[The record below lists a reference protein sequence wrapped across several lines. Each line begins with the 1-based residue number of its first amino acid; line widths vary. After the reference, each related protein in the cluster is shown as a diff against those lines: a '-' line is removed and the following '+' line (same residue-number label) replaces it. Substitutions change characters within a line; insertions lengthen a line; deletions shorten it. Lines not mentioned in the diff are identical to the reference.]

1 MIRRTITFFDERLGV
16 SRFVRSSLDK
26 VFPDHYAFL
35 LGEIAL
41 YCFVV
46 LILTGIFLTFFFN
59 ASSTEVVYR
68 GDYHP
73 LVGATVSDAYRS
85 TLDLS
90 FSVRAGLVM
99 RQIHHWAAL
108 VFIASIVAHLCRV
121 FFSGAFR
128 KPRELN
134 WIVGVTMLILAIFNG
149 FSGYSLP
156 DDLLSGTGLRIAFS
170 IAESVPLVGTWMA
183 FLVFGGEFPSHRI
196 IGRLFVTHTLIV
208 PALLV
213 GLISVHLA
221 MVWRQKH
228 TQFPGDGHTEDT
240 VEGPKLWPT
249 YAMKSLGLFFAVA
262 AVLCLLGGL
271 FQINP
276 VWLYGPY
283 HASQVSSPA
292 QPDWYMGWLEGAL
305 RLAPNWRFHVFGYT
319 ISEVFLPAVVLP
331 GITFGLLYLW
341 PFIERRVTGDTA
353 EHQLLDRP
361 REHPARTAIGVG
373 ALVFYFVLFAAGSQ
387 DIGAQKFAT
396 AIPTITVVFQV
407 LLVVLPVLAVL
418 ITRKLCH
425 DLTGGDHLEADK
437 ERIRHRLSE
446 GDDGDDE
453 PPRSALPPPDPGG
466 PSTPSRAGMV
476 IRVLQAIGRLGRK
489 RERPTEELSKR

>member
-1 MIRRTITFFDERLGV
+1 MIRRTLAFFDERLGV

-46 LILTGIFLTFFFN
+46 LLGTGIFLTFFFN
-59 ASSTEVVYR
+59 ASSTEVTYH

-73 LVGATVSDAYRS
+73 LVGATVSDAFRS

-99 RQIHHWAAL
+99 RQVHHWAAL
-108 VFIASIVAHLCRV
+108 VFIAAIVVHLCRV

-134 WIVGVTMLILAIFNG
+134 WMVGVTMLILAIFNG

-170 IAESVPLVGTWMA
+170 IAQSIPLVGTWMA
-183 FLVFGGEFPSHRI
+183 FLLFGGEFPSHRI

-208 PALLV
+208 PALLAT
-213 GLISVHLA
+213 LIGAHLA
-221 MVWRQKH
+221 MVWHQKH

-249 YAMKSLGLFFAVA
+249 YAMKSVGLFFAVA

-283 HASQVSSPA
+283 HAAQVSSPA

-305 RLAPNWRFHVFGYT
+305 RLFPPWEIRAFGFEVPNPFF
-319 ISEVFLPAVVLP
+319 PAVALA
-331 GITFGLLYLW
+331 GLTFAGLYAW
-341 PFIERRVTGDTA
+341 PFLEARVTGDH
-353 EHQLLDRP
+353 EVHHLLDRP
-361 REHPARTAIGVG
+361 RDHPVRTAFG
-373 ALVFYFVLFAAGSQ
+373 AATLAFYVVLFFAASN
-387 DIGAQKFAT
+387 DLLAKWLRVPVTEIT
-396 AIPTITVVFQV
+396 TIFRVAVFVVPA
-407 LLVVLPVLAVL
+407 VV
-418 ITRKLCH
+418 
-425 DLTGGDHLEADK
+425 GGVT
-437 ERIRHRLSE
+437 HRLLRALARSGAARFSE
-446 GDDGDDE
+446 M
-453 PPRSALPPPDPGG
+453 PRQALSSRKGG
-466 PSTPSRAGMV
+466 G
-476 IRVLQAIGRLGRK
+476 G
-489 RERPTEELSKR
+489 

>member
-1 MIRRTITFFDERLGV
+1 MIRRTIAFLDERLGV

-41 YCFVV
+41 YCFIV

-85 TLDLS
+85 ALDLS

-108 VFIASIVAHLCRV
+108 VFIAAIVAHLCRV

-156 DDLLSGTGLRIAFS
+156 VDLLSGTGLRIAFS
-170 IAESVPLVGTWMA
+170 IAESIPLVGTWIA
-183 FLVFGGEFPSHRI
+183 FLLFGGEYPSHRI

-228 TQFPGDGHTEDT
+228 TQFPDTGHREDN
-240 VEGPKLWPT
+240 VVGPKLWPT
-249 YAMKSLGLFFAVA
+249 YAMKSVGLFFAVA

-271 FQINP
+271 VQINP

-283 HASQVSSPA
+283 HPAQVSSPA

-305 RLAPNWRFHVFGYT
+305 RLFPPWEIRAFGFEIPNPFF
-319 ISEVFLPAVVLP
+319 PAVLLA
-331 GITFGLLYLW
+331 GLTFAGLYAW
-341 PFIERRVTGDTA
+341 PFLEAWATGD
-353 EHQLLDRP
+353 HQPHHLLDRA
-361 REHPARTAIGVG
+361 RDHPFRTALGASTFSFYAVLFFAASNDLVAKWLKVRVTTITDIFRVALFVLP
-373 ALVFYFVLFAAGSQ
+373 ALVF
-387 DIGAQKFAT
+387 
-396 AIPTITVVFQV
+396 
-407 LLVVLPVLAVL
+407 LL
-418 ITRKLCH
+418 TH
-425 DLTGGDHLEADK
+425 
-437 ERIRHRLSE
+437 
-446 GDDGDDE
+446 
-453 PPRSALPPPDPGG
+453 
-466 PSTPSRAGMV
+466 
-476 IRVLQAIGRLGRK
+476 RVLRALARSGAPRFS
-489 RERPTEELSKR
+489 ELPLRALWSDFRAAPPHASGGGAEPAP

>member
-1 MIRRTITFFDERLGV
+1 
-16 SRFVRSSLDK
+16 
-26 VFPDHYAFL
+26 
-35 LGEIAL
+35 
-41 YCFVV
+41 
-46 LILTGIFLTFFFN
+46 
-59 ASSTEVVYR
+59 
-68 GDYHP
+68 
-73 LVGATVSDAYRS
+73 
-85 TLDLS
+85 
-90 FSVRAGLVM
+90 
-99 RQIHHWAAL
+99 
-108 VFIASIVAHLCRV
+108 V

-305 RLAPNWRFHVFGYT
+305 RLFPPWEVRAFGFELPNPFF
-319 ISEVFLPAVVLP
+319 PAVLLA
-331 GITFGLLYLW
+331 GLTFMGLYLW
-341 PFIERRVTGDTA
+341 PFLEAWATGDWS
-353 EHQLLDRP
+353 EHHLLERP
-361 REHPARTAIGVG
+361 RDHP
-373 ALVFYFVLFAAGSQ
+373 F
-387 DIGAQKFAT
+387 
-396 AIPTITVVFQV
+396 
-407 LLVVLPVLAVL
+407 
-418 ITRKLCH
+418 
-425 DLTGGDHLEADK
+425 
-437 ERIRHRLSE
+437 
-446 GDDGDDE
+446 
-453 PPRSALPPPDPGG
+453 RSALGAATLSFYVVLFFAASNDLLAKWLKVRVTIITGIFQVAVFVVPAVVGLV
-466 PSTPSRAGMV
+466 THRLLRALARSGAARFSEMPLTAL
-476 IRVLQAIGRLGRK
+476 RLRQGR
-489 RERPTEELSKR
+489 RPA

>member
-1 MIRRTITFFDERLGV
+1 VIRRTITFFDERLGV

-41 YCFVV
+41 YCFMV

-108 VFIASIVAHLCRV
+108 VFIAAIIAHLCRV

-170 IAESVPLVGTWMA
+170 IAESIPLVGTWMA

-213 GLISVHLA
+213 ALISVHLA

-249 YAMKSLGLFFAVA
+249 YAMKSLGLFFATA

-283 HASQVSSPA
+283 HAAQVSSPA

-305 RLAPNWRFHVFGYT
+305 RLFPPWEIRAFGFEIPNPFF
-319 ISEVFLPAVVLP
+319 PAVLLAGV
-331 GITFGLLYLW
+331 TFVGLYVW
-341 PFIERRVTGDTA
+341 PFLEARATGDRA
-353 EHQLLDRP
+353 VHHLLDRP
-361 REHPARTAIGVG
+361 RDHPVRSAMGFAT
-373 ALVFYFVLFAAGSQ
+373 LSFYAVLFFAASN
-387 DIGAQKFAT
+387 DLLAKWLKIRVT
-396 AIPTITVVFQV
+396 TITHFFQV
-407 LLVVLPVLAVL
+407 AVFLVPAVVGLVTHRLLRALA
-418 ITRKLCH
+418 RS
-425 DLTGGDHLEADK
+425 GAP
-437 ERIRHRLSE
+437 RLSE
-446 GDDGDDE
+446 M
-453 PPRSALPPPDPGG
+453 PARALWRG
-466 PSTPSRAGMV
+466 SRA
-476 IRVLQAIGRLGRK
+476 
-489 RERPTEELSKR
+489 

>member
-1 MIRRTITFFDERLGV
+1 MILRTIAFFDERLGV

-46 LILTGIFLTFFFN
+46 LIGTGIFLTFFFN
-59 ASSTEVVYR
+59 ASSTEVVYH

-73 LVGATVSDAYRS
+73 LVGATMSDAYRS

-99 RQIHHWAAL
+99 RQVHHWAAL
-108 VFIASIVAHLCRV
+108 VFIAAIVAHLCRV

-134 WIVGVTMLILAIFNG
+134 WMVGVTMLILAIFNG

-170 IAESVPLVGTWMA
+170 IAESIPLIGTWIA

-196 IGRLFVTHTLIV
+196 TGRLFVTHTLIV

-213 GLISVHLA
+213 ALISVHLA

-283 HASQVSSPA
+283 HAAQVSSPA

-305 RLAPNWRFHVFGYT
+305 RLFPPWEIRAFGFEIPNPFFPA
-319 ISEVFLPAVVLP
+319 VFLAGL
-331 GITFGLLYLW
+331 TFLGLYAW
-341 PFIERRVTGDTA
+341 PFLEAWATRDRAV
-353 EHQLLDRP
+353 HHLLDRP
-361 REHPARTAIGVG
+361 RDHP
-373 ALVFYFVLFAAGSQ
+373 F
-387 DIGAQKFAT
+387 
-396 AIPTITVVFQV
+396 
-407 LLVVLPVLAVL
+407 
-418 ITRKLCH
+418 
-425 DLTGGDHLEADK
+425 
-437 ERIRHRLSE
+437 
-446 GDDGDDE
+446 
-453 PPRSALPPPDPGG
+453 RSALGAATLSFYAVLFFAASNDLLAKWLKVRVTTITLLFRIAVFVVPAVVFLLTHRLLRALARSGAPRFSEMSRHALRKGFRPAGPLSGGTG
-466 PSTPSRAGMV
+466 PSP
-476 IRVLQAIGRLGRK
+476 
-489 RERPTEELSKR
+489 

>member
-1 MIRRTITFFDERLGV
+1 VIRKTVAFFDERLGV

-46 LILTGIFLTFFFN
+46 LLGTGIFLTFFFN
-59 ASSTEVVYR
+59 ASSTEVVYH

-108 VFIASIVAHLCRV
+108 VFIAAIVAHLCRV

-134 WIVGVTMLILAIFNG
+134 WMIGVTMLILAIFNG

-170 IAESVPLVGTWMA
+170 IAQAIPLVGTWIA
-183 FLVFGGEFPSHRI
+183 FLVFGGEYPSHRI
-196 IGRLFVTHTLIV
+196 ISRLFVTHTLIV

-213 GLISVHLA
+213 ALISAHLA
-221 MVWRQKH
+221 IVWRQKH

-249 YAMKSLGLFFAVA
+249 YALKSLGLFFAVA

-276 VWLYGPY
+276 IWLYGPY

-305 RLAPNWRFHVFGYT
+305 RLFPPWEIRALGFEIPNPFFPAVALAGMTFVGLYVWPFLEAWATRDRDEHHLLERPRDHPFRCALGAATLSFYVVLFFAASNDLLAKWLKVPVTDITVFFRVAVFAVPLV
-319 ISEVFLPAVVLP
+319 VFLLTRRLLRSLARSGVPRFSEMPLAAAISP
-331 GITFGLLYLW
+331 GKWG
-341 PFIERRVTGDTA
+341 RR
-353 EHQLLDRP
+353 
-361 REHPARTAIGVG
+361 
-373 ALVFYFVLFAAGSQ
+373 
-387 DIGAQKFAT
+387 
-396 AIPTITVVFQV
+396 
-407 LLVVLPVLAVL
+407 
-418 ITRKLCH
+418 TRRQS
-425 DLTGGDHLEADK
+425 G
-437 ERIRHRLSE
+437 
-446 GDDGDDE
+446 
-453 PPRSALPPPDPGG
+453 RSA
-466 PSTPSRAGMV
+466 SRTRG
-476 IRVLQAIGRLGRK
+476 
-489 RERPTEELSKR
+489 

>member
-1 MIRRTITFFDERLGV
+1 MIRRTFAFFDERLGV

-35 LGEIAL
+35 LGEVAL

-46 LILTGIFLTFFFN
+46 LILTGIFLTFFFS

-99 RQIHHWAAL
+99 RQVHHWAAL

-183 FLVFGGEFPSHRI
+183 FLVFGGEFPSQRI

-305 RLAPNWRFHVFGYT
+305 RMFPPWEVRAFGFELPNPFF
-319 ISEVFLPAVVLP
+319 PAVLLA
-331 GITFGLLYLW
+331 GLTFMGLYLW
-341 PFIERRVTGDTA
+341 PFLEAWATGDRS
-353 EHQLLDRP
+353 EHHLLERP
-361 REHPARTAIGVG
+361 RDHP
-373 ALVFYFVLFAAGSQ
+373 F
-387 DIGAQKFAT
+387 
-396 AIPTITVVFQV
+396 
-407 LLVVLPVLAVL
+407 
-418 ITRKLCH
+418 
-425 DLTGGDHLEADK
+425 
-437 ERIRHRLSE
+437 
-446 GDDGDDE
+446 
-453 PPRSALPPPDPGG
+453 RSALGAATLSFYVVLFFAASNDLVAKWLKVRVTIITGIFQVAVFVVPAVVGLV
-466 PSTPSRAGMV
+466 THRLLRA
-476 IRVLQAIGRLGRK
+476 LGRSGAP
-489 RERPTEELSKR
+489 RFSEMPLTALRLRHRRRPA

>member
-1 MIRRTITFFDERLGV
+1 MIRRTIAFFDERLGV

-85 TLDLS
+85 TLELS

-99 RQIHHWAAL
+99 RQVHHWAAL

-213 GLISVHLA
+213 ALISVHLA

-249 YAMKSLGLFFAVA
+249 YAMKSVGLFFAVA

-283 HASQVSSPA
+283 HPAQVSSPA

-305 RLAPNWRFHVFGYT
+305 RLFPPWEVRAFGFEVPNPFF
-319 ISEVFLPAVVLP
+319 PAVLLAGV
-331 GITFGLLYLW
+331 TFMGLYLW
-341 PFIERRVTGDTA
+341 PFLEARATGDRA
-353 EHQLLDRP
+353 AHDLLDRP
-361 REHPARTAIGVG
+361 RDHPV
-373 ALVFYFVLFAAGSQ
+373 
-387 DIGAQKFAT
+387 
-396 AIPTITVVFQV
+396 
-407 LLVVLPVLAVL
+407 
-418 ITRKLCH
+418 
-425 DLTGGDHLEADK
+425 
-437 ERIRHRLSE
+437 
-446 GDDGDDE
+446 
-453 PPRSALPPPDPGG
+453 RSALGAATLSFYAVLFFAASNDLLAKWLKVRVTIITGIFQVAVFVVPAVVGLVTHRLLCALVRSGAPRFSEMPFAAVRKSFRPP
-466 PSTPSRAGMV
+466 
-476 IRVLQAIGRLGRK
+476 
-489 RERPTEELSKR
+489 RPVRD

>member
-1 MIRRTITFFDERLGV
+1 MIRRTVTFFDERLGV

-46 LILTGIFLTFFFN
+46 LLGTGIFLTFFFN
-59 ASSTEVVYR
+59 ASSTEVTYH

-73 LVGATVSDAYRS
+73 LVGATMSDAYRS

-99 RQIHHWAAL
+99 RQVHHWAAL
-108 VFIASIVAHLCRV
+108 VFIAAIVAHLCRV

-134 WIVGVTMLILAIFNG
+134 WMVGVTMLILAIFNG

-170 IAESVPLVGTWMA
+170 IAQSIPLVGTWIA

-196 IGRLFVTHTLIV
+196 TGRLFVTHTLIV

-213 GLISVHLA
+213 ALISVHLA

-276 VWLYGPY
+276 IWLYGPY

-305 RLAPNWRFHVFGYT
+305 RLFPPYELRAFGFEIPNPFF
-319 ISEVFLPAVVLP
+319 PAVLLA
-331 GITFGLLYLW
+331 GLTFAGLYAW
-341 PFIERRVTGDTA
+341 PFLEAWATRDRNV
-353 EHQLLDRP
+353 HHLLDRP
-361 REHPARTAIGVG
+361 RDHPFRSALGAATLSFYVVLFFAASNDLVAKWLKVPVTRVTVFFQVAVFVVP
-373 ALVFYFVLFAAGSQ
+373 ALVFLVVRRLLRALAGS
-387 DIGAQKFAT
+387 GAPRFSEVPLA
-396 AIPTITVVFQV
+396 AVSPGRSGRRARRRSGRSPTR
-407 LLVVLPVLAVL
+407 
-418 ITRKLCH
+418 TR
-425 DLTGGDHLEADK
+425 G
-437 ERIRHRLSE
+437 
-446 GDDGDDE
+446 
-453 PPRSALPPPDPGG
+453 
-466 PSTPSRAGMV
+466 
-476 IRVLQAIGRLGRK
+476 
-489 RERPTEELSKR
+489 

>member
-1 MIRRTITFFDERLGV
+1 MIRRTIAFFDERLHV

-46 LILTGIFLTFFFN
+46 LIGTGIFLTFFFN
-59 ASSTEVVYR
+59 ASSTEVVYH

-108 VFIASIVAHLCRV
+108 VFIAAIVAHLCRV

-134 WIVGVTMLILAIFNG
+134 WMVGVTMLILAIFNG

-170 IAESVPLVGTWMA
+170 IAQSVPLVGTWMA

-213 GLISVHLA
+213 ALISAHLA
-221 MVWRQKH
+221 MVWHQKH

-276 VWLYGPY
+276 IWLYGPY
-283 HASQVSSPA
+283 HAAQVSSPA

-305 RLAPNWRFHVFGYT
+305 RLFPPWEIRAFGFEIPNPFF
-319 ISEVFLPAVVLP
+319 PAVLLAGV
-331 GITFGLLYLW
+331 TFLGLYVW
-341 PFIERRVTGDTA
+341 PFLEAWATRDRSV
-353 EHQLLDRP
+353 HHLLDRP
-361 REHPARTAIGVG
+361 RDHPFRSALGAATLSFYAVLFFAASNDLLAKWLKVRVTTVTEVFQVAVFVVP
-373 ALVFYFVLFAAGSQ
+373 ALVF
-387 DIGAQKFAT
+387 
-396 AIPTITVVFQV
+396 
-407 LLVVLPVLAVL
+407 LVV
-418 ITRKLCH
+418 
-425 DLTGGDHLEADK
+425 
-437 ERIRHRLSE
+437 HRLLRALARSGASRFSE
-446 GDDGDDE
+446 MPLRAVGFRFRRPSGGTR
-453 PPRSALPPPDPGG
+453 RSA
-466 PSTPSRAGMV
+466 
-476 IRVLQAIGRLGRK
+476 
-489 RERPTEELSKR
+489 

>member
-1 MIRRTITFFDERLGV
+1 MIRRTFAFFDERLGV

-35 LGEIAL
+35 LGEVAL

-46 LILTGIFLTFFFN
+46 LILTGIFLTFFFS

-99 RQIHHWAAL
+99 RQVHHWAAL

-170 IAESVPLVGTWMA
+170 IAQSVPVVGTWMA

-221 MVWRQKH
+221 MVWHQKH

-305 RLAPNWRFHVFGYT
+305 RLFPPWEVRAFGFELPNPFF
-319 ISEVFLPAVVLP
+319 PAVLLA
-331 GITFGLLYLW
+331 GLTFMGLYLW
-341 PFIERRVTGDTA
+341 PFLEAWATGDRS
-353 EHQLLDRP
+353 EHHLLARP
-361 REHPARTAIGVG
+361 RDHPV
-373 ALVFYFVLFAAGSQ
+373 
-387 DIGAQKFAT
+387 
-396 AIPTITVVFQV
+396 
-407 LLVVLPVLAVL
+407 
-418 ITRKLCH
+418 
-425 DLTGGDHLEADK
+425 
-437 ERIRHRLSE
+437 
-446 GDDGDDE
+446 
-453 PPRSALPPPDPGG
+453 RSALGAATLSFYVVLFFAASNDLLAKWLKVRVTIITGIFQVAVFVVPAVVGFV
-466 PSTPSRAGMV
+466 THRLLRALARSGAPRFSEMPLRAL
-476 IRVLQAIGRLGRK
+476 RVR
-489 RERPTEELSKR
+489 RPA

>member
-1 MIRRTITFFDERLGV
+1 VIRRTIAFFDERLHV

-46 LILTGIFLTFFFN
+46 LLGTGIFLTFFFN
-59 ASSTEVVYR
+59 ASSTEVVYQ
-68 GDYHP
+68 GDYRP
-73 LVGATVSDAYRS
+73 LVGAKMSDAYRS

-99 RQIHHWAAL
+99 RQVHHWAAL
-108 VFIASIVAHLCRV
+108 VFIAAIVAHLCRV

-134 WIVGVTMLILAIFNG
+134 WMVGVTMLILAIFNG

-170 IAESVPLVGTWMA
+170 IAEAIPLVGTWIA
-183 FLVFGGEFPSHRI
+183 FLLFGGEFPSHRI

-213 GLISVHLA
+213 ALITLHLA

-240 VEGPKLWPT
+240 VAGPKLWPT

-262 AVLCLLGGL
+262 AVLSLLGGL

-283 HASQVSSPA
+283 HAAQVSSPA

-305 RLAPNWRFHVFGYT
+305 RLFPPWELRAFGFEVPNPFF
-319 ISEVFLPAVVLP
+319 PAVLLA
-331 GITFGLLYLW
+331 GLTFLGLYAW
-341 PFIERRVTGDTA
+341 PFLEAWATGDRS
-353 EHQLLDRP
+353 EHHLLDRP
-361 REHPARTAIGVG
+361 RDHP
-373 ALVFYFVLFAAGSQ
+373 F
-387 DIGAQKFAT
+387 
-396 AIPTITVVFQV
+396 
-407 LLVVLPVLAVL
+407 
-418 ITRKLCH
+418 
-425 DLTGGDHLEADK
+425 
-437 ERIRHRLSE
+437 
-446 GDDGDDE
+446 
-453 PPRSALPPPDPGG
+453 RSALGAATLSFYAVLFFAASNDLVAKWLKVPVTGVTVFFQIAVFVVPATVFLVTHRLLRALARSGAPRFSEMPAAALRLRRQSHRPPE
-466 PSTPSRAGMV
+466 SRHG
-476 IRVLQAIGRLGRK
+476 
-489 RERPTEELSKR
+489 

>member
-1 MIRRTITFFDERLGV
+1 MIRRTIAFFDERLGV

-85 TLDLS
+85 TLELS

-99 RQIHHWAAL
+99 RQVHHWAAL

-213 GLISVHLA
+213 ALISVHLA

-249 YAMKSLGLFFAVA
+249 YAMKSVGLFFAVA

-283 HASQVSSPA
+283 HPAQVSSPA

-305 RLAPNWRFHVFGYT
+305 RLFPPWEVRAFGFEVPNPFF
-319 ISEVFLPAVVLP
+319 PAVLLAGV
-331 GITFGLLYLW
+331 TFMGLYLW
-341 PFIERRVTGDTA
+341 PFLEARATGDRA
-353 EHQLLDRP
+353 AHDLLDRP
-361 REHPARTAIGVG
+361 RDHPV
-373 ALVFYFVLFAAGSQ
+373 
-387 DIGAQKFAT
+387 
-396 AIPTITVVFQV
+396 
-407 LLVVLPVLAVL
+407 
-418 ITRKLCH
+418 
-425 DLTGGDHLEADK
+425 
-437 ERIRHRLSE
+437 
-446 GDDGDDE
+446 
-453 PPRSALPPPDPGG
+453 RSALGAATLSFYAVLFFAASNDLLAKWLKVRVTIITGIFQVAVFVVPAVVGLVTHRLLCALVRSGAPRFSEMPFAALRKGFRPP
-466 PSTPSRAGMV
+466 
-476 IRVLQAIGRLGRK
+476 
-489 RERPTEELSKR
+489 RPVRD

>member
-1 MIRRTITFFDERLGV
+1 VSRRRKQEPVIRRTVSFFDERLSV

-41 YCFVV
+41 YCFIV
-46 LILTGIFLTFFFN
+46 LVLTGIFLTFFFN
-59 ASSTEVVYR
+59 ASSTEVIYH
-68 GDYHP
+68 GAYHP
-73 LVGATVSDAYRS
+73 LAGSTVSDAYRS
-85 TLDLS
+85 TLELS

-99 RQIHHWAAL
+99 RQVHHWAAL
-108 VFIASIVAHLCRV
+108 VFIAAIVVHLCRI

-134 WIVGVTMLILAIFNG
+134 WMVGVTMLILAIFNG
-149 FSGYSLP
+149 FAGYSLP

-170 IAESVPLVGTWMA
+170 IAESIPVVGTWIA
-183 FLVFGGEFPSHRI
+183 FLLFGGEYPSERI
-196 IGRLFVTHTLIV
+196 IGRLFAIHTIIV
-208 PALLV
+208 PALLL

-276 VWLYGPY
+276 IWIYGPY

-305 RLAPNWRFHVFGYT
+305 RLFPPWEIRAFGFEIPNPFFPA
-319 ISEVFLPAVVLP
+319 VFLG
-331 GITFGLLYLW
+331 GITFLGLYIW
-341 PFIERRVTGDTA
+341 PFLEAWVTRDRDV
-353 EHQLLDRP
+353 HHLLDRP
-361 REHPARTAIGVG
+361 RDHPFRTSVG
-373 ALVFYFVLFAAGSQ
+373 AATLSFYAVLFFAASN
-387 DIGAQKFAT
+387 DLVAKWLKVPVADVTDAFRVAVI
-396 AIPTITVVFQV
+396 VVPVVV
-407 LLVVLPVLAVL
+407 LLV
-418 ITRKLCH
+418 T
-425 DLTGGDHLEADK
+425 
-437 ERIRHRLSE
+437 HRLLRALARS
-446 GDDGDDE
+446 GAARFSAMPHQALRRGFRPAE
-453 PPRSALPPPDPGG
+453 PSG
-466 PSTPSRAGMV
+466 
-476 IRVLQAIGRLGRK
+476 
-489 RERPTEELSKR
+489 

>member
-1 MIRRTITFFDERLGV
+1 VIRRLNAFLDERLGV

-46 LILTGIFLTFFFN
+46 LIGTGIFLTFFFN
-59 ASSTEVVYR
+59 ASSTEVVYQ
-68 GDYHP
+68 GDYKP
-73 LVGATVSDAYRS
+73 LVGASMTDAYRS
-85 TLDLS
+85 ALDLS

-108 VFIASIVAHLCRV
+108 VFIAAIVAHLCRV

-134 WIVGVTMLILAIFNG
+134 WMIGVTMLILAIFNG

-170 IAESVPLVGTWMA
+170 IAQSVPLVGTWMA

-240 VEGPKLWPT
+240 VAGPKLWPT
-249 YAMKSLGLFFAVA
+249 YALKSLGLFFAVA

-276 VWLYGPY
+276 IWLYGPY

-305 RLAPNWRFHVFGYT
+305 RLFPPWEIRAFGFEIPNPFF
-319 ISEVFLPAVVLP
+319 PAVLLA
-331 GITFGLLYLW
+331 GATFAGLYAW
-341 PFIERRVTGDTA
+341 PFLEAWATRDRAV
-353 EHQLLDRP
+353 HHLLDRP
-361 REHPARTAIGVG
+361 RDHPLRSAIG
-373 ALVFYFVLFAAGSQ
+373 AATLSFYVVLFFAASNDLLAKWMKVPVTHVTVFFQ
-387 DIGAQKFAT
+387 VAVFAVP
-396 AIPTITVVFQV
+396 AVVF
-407 LLVVLPVLAVL
+407 LV
-418 ITRKLCH
+418 T
-425 DLTGGDHLEADK
+425 
-437 ERIRHRLSE
+437 HRLLRALARSGAPRFSE
-446 GDDGDDE
+446 VPLRAALSPGRRGRRRRR
-453 PPRSALPPPDPGG
+453 RS
-466 PSTPSRAGMV
+466 
-476 IRVLQAIGRLGRK
+476 
-489 RERPTEELSKR
+489 ERSPTRTRG

>member
-1 MIRRTITFFDERLGV
+1 VIRRTIAFFDERLGV

-41 YCFVV
+41 YCFMV

-108 VFIASIVAHLCRV
+108 VFIAAIIAHLCRV

-170 IAESVPLVGTWMA
+170 IAESIPLVGTWMA

-213 GLISVHLA
+213 ALISVHLA

-249 YAMKSLGLFFAVA
+249 YAMKSLGLFFATA

-283 HASQVSSPA
+283 HAAQVSSPA

-305 RLAPNWRFHVFGYT
+305 RLFPPWEIRAFGFEIPNPFF
-319 ISEVFLPAVVLP
+319 PAVLLAGV
-331 GITFGLLYLW
+331 TFVGLYIW
-341 PFIERRVTGDTA
+341 PFLEARATGDRA
-353 EHQLLDRP
+353 VHHLLDRP
-361 REHPARTAIGVG
+361 RDHPVRSALGFATLSFYAVLFFAASNDLLAKWLKIRVTTITHFFQVAVFIVPAVVG
-373 ALVFYFVLFAAGSQ
+373 LATHRLLRALVRS
-387 DIGAQKFAT
+387 GA
-396 AIPTITVVFQV
+396 P
-407 LLVVLPVLAVL
+407 
-418 ITRKLCH
+418 
-425 DLTGGDHLEADK
+425 
-437 ERIRHRLSE
+437 RLSE
-446 GDDGDDE
+446 MPG
-453 PPRSALPPPDPGG
+453 RALWRGF
-466 PSTPSRAGMV
+466 RA
-476 IRVLQAIGRLGRK
+476 RA
-489 RERPTEELSKR
+489 

>member
-1 MIRRTITFFDERLGV
+1 VIRRTIAFFDERLGA

-46 LILTGIFLTFFFN
+46 LLGTGIFLTFFFN
-59 ASSTEVVYR
+59 ASSTEVVYH

-73 LVGATVSDAYRS
+73 LVGATMTDAYRS

-134 WIVGVTMLILAIFNG
+134 WMIGVTMLILAIFNG

-170 IAESVPLVGTWMA
+170 IAQSVPLVGTWIA
-183 FLVFGGEFPSHRI
+183 FLVFGGEFPAHRI

-213 GLISVHLA
+213 ALISVHLA
-221 MVWRQKH
+221 IVWRQKH

-249 YAMKSLGLFFAVA
+249 YALKSLGLFFAVA

-276 VWLYGPY
+276 IWLYGPY
-283 HASQVSSPA
+283 HAAQVSSPA

-305 RLAPNWRFHVFGYT
+305 RLFPPWEIRAFGFEIPNPFF
-319 ISEVFLPAVVLP
+319 PAVALA
-331 GITFGLLYLW
+331 GLTFLGLYVW
-341 PFIERRVTGDTA
+341 PFLEAKATADRR
-353 EHQLLDRP
+353 EHHLLARP
-361 REHPARTAIGVG
+361 RDHP
-373 ALVFYFVLFAAGSQ
+373 F
-387 DIGAQKFAT
+387 
-396 AIPTITVVFQV
+396 
-407 LLVVLPVLAVL
+407 
-418 ITRKLCH
+418 
-425 DLTGGDHLEADK
+425 
-437 ERIRHRLSE
+437 
-446 GDDGDDE
+446 
-453 PPRSALPPPDPGG
+453 RSALGAATLSFYAVLFFAASNDLLAKWLKVPVNDVTVFFQVAVFAVPLLVFLATRRLLRSLARSGAPRFSEMPSAALRRRFRQG
-466 PSTPSRAGMV
+466 PSSHSSR
-476 IRVLQAIGRLGRK
+476 
-489 RERPTEELSKR
+489 

>member
-1 MIRRTITFFDERLGV
+1 VIRRTITFFDERLGA

-41 YCFVV
+41 YCFMV
-46 LILTGIFLTFFFN
+46 LLGTGIFLTFFFN
-59 ASSTEVVYR
+59 ASSTEVVYN

-73 LVGATVSDAYRS
+73 LVGATMTDAYRS

-108 VFIASIVAHLCRV
+108 VFIAAIVAHLLRV

-134 WIVGVTMLILAIFNG
+134 WMIGVTMLILAIFNG

-170 IAESVPLVGTWMA
+170 IAQSIPLVGTWIA

-213 GLISVHLA
+213 ALISVHLA
-221 MVWRQKH
+221 IVWRQKH

-249 YAMKSLGLFFAVA
+249 YALKSLGLFFAVA

-276 VWLYGPY
+276 IWLYGPY
-283 HASQVSSPA
+283 HAAQVSSPA

-305 RLAPNWRFHVFGYT
+305 RLFPPWEIRAFGFEIPNPFF
-319 ISEVFLPAVVLP
+319 PAVALA
-331 GITFGLLYLW
+331 GLTFLGLYIW
-341 PFIERRVTGDTA
+341 PFLEAWATA
-353 EHQLLDRP
+353 DHSEHHLLARP
-361 REHPARTAIGVG
+361 RDHP
-373 ALVFYFVLFAAGSQ
+373 F
-387 DIGAQKFAT
+387 
-396 AIPTITVVFQV
+396 
-407 LLVVLPVLAVL
+407 
-418 ITRKLCH
+418 
-425 DLTGGDHLEADK
+425 
-437 ERIRHRLSE
+437 
-446 GDDGDDE
+446 
-453 PPRSALPPPDPGG
+453 RSALGAATLSFYAVLFFAASNDLLAKWLKVPVSDVTVFFQVAVFAVPVLVFLVIRRLLRSLARSGAPRFSEMPSAALRRRFGQG
-466 PSTPSRAGMV
+466 PSSHSSR
-476 IRVLQAIGRLGRK
+476 
-489 RERPTEELSKR
+489 

>member
-1 MIRRTITFFDERLGV
+1 MIRRTMKFFDERLGA

-46 LILTGIFLTFFFN
+46 LIGTGIFLTFFFN
-59 ASSTEVVYR
+59 ASSTEVVYH

-73 LVGATVSDAYRS
+73 LVGATVSDAFRS
-85 TLDLS
+85 TLDIS

-108 VFIASIVAHLCRV
+108 VFIAAIVAHLCRV

-134 WIVGVTMLILAIFNG
+134 WMIGVTMLILAIFNG

-170 IAESVPLVGTWMA
+170 IAQSIPLVGTWIA

-213 GLISVHLA
+213 ALISVHLA

-249 YAMKSLGLFFAVA
+249 YALKSLGLFFAVA
-262 AVLCLLGGL
+262 ATLCLLGGL

-276 VWLYGPY
+276 IWLYGPY

-305 RLAPNWRFHVFGYT
+305 RLFPPWEIRAFGFEIPNPFF
-319 ISEVFLPAVVLP
+319 PAVALA
-331 GITFGLLYLW
+331 GLTFLGLYVW
-341 PFIERRVTGDTA
+341 PFLESWATTDRS
-353 EHQLLDRP
+353 EHHLLSRP
-361 REHPARTAIGVG
+361 RDHP
-373 ALVFYFVLFAAGSQ
+373 F
-387 DIGAQKFAT
+387 
-396 AIPTITVVFQV
+396 
-407 LLVVLPVLAVL
+407 
-418 ITRKLCH
+418 
-425 DLTGGDHLEADK
+425 
-437 ERIRHRLSE
+437 
-446 GDDGDDE
+446 
-453 PPRSALPPPDPGG
+453 RSALGAATLSFYAVLFFAASNDLLAKWLKIPVTRVTVFFQVAVFVVPVVVFLVVRRLLRALAGSGAPRFSEVPLAAVSPGRTG
-466 PSTPSRAGMV
+466 RRA
-476 IRVLQAIGRLGRK
+476 RRRSGRS
-489 RERPTEELSKR
+489 PTRTRG

>member
-1 MIRRTITFFDERLGV
+1 VIRRTIAFFDERLHV
-16 SRFVRSSLDK
+16 SRFVRSTLDK

-46 LILTGIFLTFFFN
+46 LIGTGIFLTFFFN

-73 LVGATVSDAYRS
+73 LVGAMVSDAYRS

-108 VFIASIVAHLCRV
+108 VFIAAIVAHLCRV

-134 WIVGVTMLILAIFNG
+134 WMVGVTMLILAIFNG

-170 IAESVPLVGTWMA
+170 IAQSIPLVGTWIA
-183 FLVFGGEFPSHRI
+183 FLIFGGEYPSHRI

-213 GLISVHLA
+213 ALISVHLA

-228 TQFPGDGHTEDT
+228 TQFPGEGHDEDN
-240 VEGPKLWPT
+240 VVGPKLWPT

-276 VWLYGPY
+276 IWLYGPY

-305 RLAPNWRFHVFGYT
+305 RLFPPWEIRAFGFEIPNPFF
-319 ISEVFLPAVVLP
+319 PAVLLA
-331 GITFGLLYLW
+331 GLTFLGLYAW
-341 PFIERRVTGDTA
+341 PFLESWATRDRKP
-353 EHQLLDRP
+353 HHLLDRP
-361 REHPARTAIGVG
+361 RDHP
-373 ALVFYFVLFAAGSQ
+373 F
-387 DIGAQKFAT
+387 
-396 AIPTITVVFQV
+396 
-407 LLVVLPVLAVL
+407 
-418 ITRKLCH
+418 
-425 DLTGGDHLEADK
+425 
-437 ERIRHRLSE
+437 
-446 GDDGDDE
+446 
-453 PPRSALPPPDPGG
+453 RSALGA
-466 PSTPSRAGMV
+466 STLSFYAVLFFAASNDLLAKWLKVRVTTVTEFFQVAVFVVPVLVFLVTHRLLRALARSGAPRFSEMP
-476 IRVLQAIGRLGRK
+476 L
-489 RERPTEELSKR
+489 REVGLRRRPVD